1 MASYY
6 RNLEV
11 WKKAFELNRIVHD
24 LLKKF
29 PTDERFALT
38 DQIRRATLSIPSN
51 IAE

>member
-11 WKKAFELNRIVHD
+11 WKKAFELNKQIY
-24 LLKKF
+24 LILKTFPVKEKF
-29 PTDERFALT
+29 SLV
-38 DQIRRATLSIPSN
+38 DQMRRSALSIASN